1 MTQTFTYTRIPYMVA
16 FAEKAEFK
24 DTYAGPMDMVALE
37 AHLLKPEGRTSDTVI
52 VFMHPVGGGAYLPM
66 VSALAKAGHHVIY
79 CNSRYR
85 GADAPLIME
94 KVVADLG
101 ACIRDAK
108 ERLGYDKVVLAG
120 WSGGGS
126 LSLYYQ
132 AEAEDPQVTH
142 TPAGD
147 PYDLTAKQLI
157 PADGIMLL
165 AAHVSRAVTL
175 TEWMD
180 PSVLDENDPSQRDL
194 SLDIY
199 NPACPDQPAYSDA
212 FVARFRAAQIARN
225 RRITAWVQDKL
236 AGFRDAGAHTEE
248 VGFIVHRSMCDLRWL
263 DPTQDPNDRK
273 PGWCYLG
280 DPRMVNNGPVAL
292 ARFNTLRGWMSQWS
306 YDHSRANGLTAAPR
320 ISAPALVIGN
330 SADDACTPSHTQ
342 RLYQAFAHDNKTLRE
357 VTGANHYYFGQQDKL
372 AEAVGYCC
380 DWLEAQQLAG

>member
-1 MTQTFTYTRIPYMVA
+1 MPEKHQYDRIPYLVG
-16 FAEKAEFK
+16 FTEKSEFK
-24 DTYAGPMDMVALE
+24 DTYAGPMDFVALE
-37 AHLLKPEGRTSDTVI
+37 AHLLKPRDKPSETVI

-108 ERLGYDKVVLAG
+108 ERLGYARVVLAG

-126 LSLYYQ
+126 LSAYYQ
-132 AEAEDPQVTH
+132 AEAEDPTVTH

-147 PYDLTAKQLI
+147 PYDLTARNLI

-175 TEWMD
+175 TEWLD
-180 PSVLDENDPSQRDL
+180 PSVLDESDPGRRDIE
-194 SLDIY
+194 LDIY
-199 NPACPDQPAYSDA
+199 HPDCPNQPPYGEA

-225 RRITAWVQDKL
+225 RKITAWVQQKL
-236 AGFRDAGAHTEE
+236 EDFRSAGQHTEDF
-248 VGFIVHRSMCDLRWL
+248 GFVVHRTMCDVRWT
-263 DPTQDPNDRK
+263 DPTQDANERK
-273 PGWCYLG
+273 PNWCYLG
-280 DPRMVNNGPVAL
+280 DPETVNNGPVAL

-306 YDHSRANGLTAAPR
+306 YDHSNANGLTAAPR
-320 ISAPALVIGN
+320 ITVPALVIGN
-330 SADDACTPSHTQ
+330 TADDACTPSHTH
-342 RLYQAFAHDNKTLRE
+342 RLFDAFSQDDKSLRE
-357 VTGANHYYFGQQDKL
+357 VKGANHYYFGQQDKL
-372 AEAVGYCC
+372 AEAVQHC
-380 DWLEAQQLAG
+380 DEWLKARGLAG